1 MSALS
6 NLKLTNAKRPMAM
19 PVVQIRRNKLLKKL
33 HEQIQLAE
41 AQQAGDTYTAKRLK
55 NVRDSE
61 TGLTKTVEVNKRVR
75 AWWWIGDDGKLCLNV
90 KYGANTVELSKGKY
104 AIALASASDIVPAL
118 NTLKEAVEAG
128 ELDSQIEAVA
138 GVVKSG
144 FSK

>member
-6 NLKLTNAKRPMAM
+6 NLKLTNAKRPQAM
-19 PVVQIRRNKLLKKL
+19 PVVLIRRNKLLKKL

-55 NVRDSE
+55 NIRDAE
-61 TGLTKTVEVNKRVR
+61 TGLTTTIEVPKRVR
-75 AWWWIGDDGKLCLNV
+75 QWWWTGDNGKLCLNV
-90 KYGANTVELSKGKY
+90 KYGSNTIELSKGKF
-104 AIALASASDIVPAL
+104 AIELASAVDIVPVLTTIKDA
-118 NTLKEAVEAG
+118 TEAG

-144 FSK
+144 FGK